1 MNGDASENNRVGP
14 IIRSGE
20 VAQAVAEAVE
30 IDNPDKEIFVDD
42 KVAYLRIAM
51 ENECILRKETMEEI
65 LGREFEMR
73 ELEINLS
80 SFAGQIETTPDY
92 VRFYFERIL

>member
-1 MNGDASENNRVGP
+1 MSGDASENNRVGP

-51 ENECILRKETMEEI
+51 EHECILRKETMEEI

-92 VRFYFERIL
+92 VRFYFEKIL

>member
-1 MNGDASENNRVGP
+1 MGGDASENNRVGP

-42 KVAYLRIAM
+42 KVAYVRIAV
-51 ENECILRKETMEEI
+51 ENECILRKETLEEI

-80 SFAGQIETTPDY
+80 SFAGQIETTSDY
-92 VRFYFERIL
+92 VRFYFEKIL

>member
-1 MNGDASENNRVGP
+1 MSSDASENNRVGP

-42 KVAYLRIAM
+42 KVAYVRIAM

-65 LGREFEMR
+65 LGRVFEMR

-92 VRFYFERIL
+92 VRFYFEKVL

>member
-1 MNGDASENNRVGP
+1 MSGDASKNNRVGP

-80 SFAGQIETTPDY
+80 SFAGQIETTPEY
-92 VRFYFERIL
+92 VRFYFEKVL

>member
-1 MNGDASENNRVGP
+1 MSGDASENNRVGP

-42 KVAYLRIAM
+42 KVAYVRIAM

-92 VRFYFERIL
+92 VRFYFEKVL

>member
-1 MNGDASENNRVGP
+1 MSRDASENNRVGP
-14 IIRSGE
+14 IIRSGD

-92 VRFYFERIL
+92 VRFYFEKIL

>member
-1 MNGDASENNRVGP
+1 
-14 IIRSGE
+14 
-20 VAQAVAEAVE
+20 
-30 IDNPDKEIFVDD
+30 
-42 KVAYLRIAM
+42 M

-65 LGREFEMR
+65 LGREFKMR

-92 VRFYFERIL
+92 VRFYFEKVL

>member
-1 MNGDASENNRVGP
+1 MSGDASENNRVGP

-42 KVAYLRIAM
+42 KVAYVRIAM

-65 LGREFEMR
+65 LGRVFEMR

-92 VRFYFERIL
+92 VRFYFEKVL

>member
-1 MNGDASENNRVGP
+1 MSGDASENNRVGP

-42 KVAYLRIAM
+42 KVAYVRIAV
-51 ENECILRKETMEEI
+51 ENECILRKDTMEQV
-65 LGREFEMR
+65 LGRDFEMR

-80 SFAGQIETTPDY
+80 SFAGQIETTREY
-92 VRFYFERIL
+92 VRFYFEKVF

>member
-1 MNGDASENNRVGP
+1 MSDASENNRVGP
-14 IIRSGE
+14 IIRSGD

-92 VRFYFERIL
+92 VRFYFEKIL

>member
-1 MNGDASENNRVGP
+1 MSGDASENNRVGP

-42 KVAYLRIAM
+42 KVAYVRIAM
-51 ENECILRKETMEEI
+51 ESECILRKETMEEI

-80 SFAGQIETTPDY
+80 SFAGQIETTPNY
-92 VRFYFERIL
+92 VRFYFEKVL

>member
-1 MNGDASENNRVGP
+1 MSGDASENNRVGP

-42 KVAYLRIAM
+42 KVAYVRIAM

-80 SFAGQIETTPDY
+80 SFAGRIETTPDY
-92 VRFYFERIL
+92 VRFYFEKVL

>member
-1 MNGDASENNRVGP
+1 MTGDASENNRVGP
-14 IIRSGE
+14 IVRSGE

-30 IDNPDKEIFVDD
+30 IDNPDKEIFIDD
-42 KVAYLRIAM
+42 KVAYVRIAV
-51 ENECILRKETMEEI
+51 ENECILRKDTMEEV

-80 SFAGQIETTPDY
+80 SFAGRIETTREY
-92 VRFYFERIL
+92 VRFYFEKVF

>member
-1 MNGDASENNRVGP
+1 MGGDASENNRVGP

-42 KVAYLRIAM
+42 KVAYVRSAV
-51 ENECILRKETMEEI
+51 ENECILRKETLEEI

-80 SFAGQIETTPDY
+80 SFAGQIETTSDY
-92 VRFYFERIL
+92 VRFYFEKIL